1 MFTGLMVK
9 KGTKMSFSNK
19 KDALLYQMFID
30 SLKDGE
36 VIEMLVTVKGKKANN
51 AQISKVHACIRM
63 LASEL
68 GYSFDEMKII
78 IKDKSGL
85 WTTDQ
90 DEVIYKSFADCSS
103 DEISS
108 AIETCN
114 ELGREMNIIL

>member
-36 VIEMLVTVKGKKANN
+36 IIEMLVTVKGKKANN

-85 WTTDQ
+85 WTTNQ

>member
-36 VIEMLVTVKGKKANN
+36 IIEMLVTVKGKKANN

>member
-30 SLKDGE
+30 SLKEGE
-36 VIEMLVTVKGKKANN
+36 IIEMLVTVKGKKANN
-51 AQISKVHACIRM
+51 AQIAKVHACIRM

-68 GYSFDEMKII
+68 GYSFDEMKVI

-90 DEVIYKSFADCSS
+90 DEVIYKSFADCNS

>member
-36 VIEMLVTVKGKKANN
+36 MIEMLVTVKGKKANN

-90 DEVIYKSFADCSS
+90 DEVLYKSFADCSS